1 MSETTVKKQKIYSL
15 AKEINV
21 AADTILEFLQKK
33 NFNVKGL
40 MSVLDDEMVEV
51 ARREFAGDVKEKEK
65 RDRQKA
71 EKEEQA
77 KLIEKKIEEKKT
89 PITKLVPKVPLVRK
103 RPQKKEIPPT
113 PPVPEPVPILSREEE
128 IIPNVPQKITEKIVV
143 PAQEFL
149 ESEVKKFEEPI
160 HFKEPHETERK
171 EHKIEEQPV
180 TEISS
185 PLSIPEE
192 PSVVRAPKPPKKK
205 KEIVSGLERERGKK
219 IGITV
224 VGKIDL
230 SKGKKKADDAV
241 SLKVEETASVKKK
254 VKKKKI
260 KQSKVDE
267 QEDLAKKRQKEVRH
281 RLHSVDEKEVS
292 RNIEDTLAEMGTG
305 TVGYK
310 KDRRIRK
317 EMKQKEKEDKRQE
330 IIEKE
335 KTVVR
340 VTEFISVGELANIM
354 HVNVSD
360 VIQKCFSLGKMVT
373 INQRLEKDII
383 ELLAME
389 FGRTI
394 EFQKEFTSDVLL
406 DVEDSDEL
414 LKTRPPVVTIM
425 GHVDHGKT
433 SLLDYIRKANVVA
446 GEAGGITQHIGAYE
460 VTLTNESQITF
471 LDTPG
476 HEAFTAMRAR
486 GAQVTDIVVIV
497 VAADESVMPQ
507 TLEAIS
513 HAQAAN
519 VPLIIAI
526 NKMDK
531 PGANP
536 GQIRLQLSKKNVLVE
551 EFGGKYQ
558 SVEISAKKG
567 LNVDVLL
574 EKVLLEA
581 EILELKANPNRKA
594 RGTVIEVKLDKG
606 KGTVAT
612 VLVQKGTLRVGDP
625 FVCGFVSGRVRAMFD
640 EREKRVEAAH
650 PSTPV
655 QVTGFDGTP
664 QAGDEF
670 VAVESERDARGISL
684 QRSQLKREQDFRQRH
699 LITLDDISKQ
709 IKEGKVQD
717 LNVVIKGDVDGSV
730 EAIADSLQKL
740 STAEVRV
747 NVVYRAVGAITEGD
761 VLLAAA
767 SNAVIVAFNVRPTLN
782 ARKLAAQENVDI
794 RMYTIIYDAINE
806 VHTALEGMLAPEIK
820 EEVTATVDVR
830 DTFKLPKGIMIAG
843 CYVTDGTIVRNS
855 RIRLIRDG
863 IVIFT
868 GGLAS
873 LKRFKDDVRE
883 VLQGFECGIA
893 LDGFNDVKV
902 GDVIESFKTV
912 EIKRTL

>member
-1 MSETTVKKQKIYSL
+1 MSETTVKKQKIYTLSI
-15 AKEINV
+15 EINV

-33 NFNVKGL
+33 NFKVKSL
-40 MSVLDDEMVEV
+40 NSVLDDAMVEA
-51 ARREFAGDVKEKEK
+51 ARREFADDVKEKEQ
-65 RDRQKA
+65 RERQKV

-77 KLIEKKIEEKKT
+77 KLIERKIEEKKT
-89 PITKLVPKVPLVRK
+89 HIVKPVTKVPLVRK
-103 RPQKKEIPPT
+103 RPLKKELLSATPVVEPLTALPSVVEII
-113 PPVPEPVPILSREEE
+113 PPVPQEIPETVLLPEQEKAKEFEELIFEQEPKETVEIEREIVEQ
-128 IIPNVPQKITEKIVV
+128 PTEKVS
-143 PAQEFL
+143 L
-149 ESEVKKFEEPI
+149 PI
-160 HFKEPHETERK
+160 S
-171 EHKIEEQPV
+171 V
-180 TEISS
+180 
-185 PLSIPEE
+185 PEE
-192 PSVVRAPKPPKKK
+192 PSIVRPQRIVKKK
-205 KEIVSGLERERGKK
+205 KEVVSGLERERGKK
-219 IGITV
+219 IGITI

-230 SKGKKKADDAV
+230 SKGKKKDEEGV
-241 SLKVEETASVKKK
+241 SLTAEESPPVKKK
-254 VKKKKI
+254 VKKKKL

-292 RNIEDTLAEMGTG
+292 RNIDETLAEMGTG
-305 TVGYK
+305 TELSNK
-310 KDRRIRK
+310 LRERKNRK
-317 EMKQKEKEDKRQE
+317 ERKLKEKEERIQKTID
-330 IIEKE
+330 IE

-340 VTEFISVGELANIM
+340 VTEFISVSELANIM
-354 HVNVSD
+354 HVNVAD

-406 DVEDSDEL
+406 DVEDPDEL

-460 VTLTNESQITF
+460 VTLTNDRQITF

-513 HAQAAN
+513 HAQAAG
-519 VPLIIAI
+519 VPLVIAI

-536 GQIRLQLSKKNVLVE
+536 DQIRLQLSKKNVLVE

-567 LNVDVLL
+567 VNIDVLL
-574 EKVLLEA
+574 EKILLEA
-581 EILELKANPNRKA
+581 DILELKANPNRKA

-670 VAVESERDARGISL
+670 VAVEYERDARGISL

-699 LITLDDISKQ
+699 LMTLDDISKQ

-730 EAIADSLQKL
+730 EAISDSLQKL

-782 ARKLAAQENVDI
+782 ARRLAAQESVDI

-806 VHTALEGMLAPEIK
+806 VRTALEGMLAPEIK

-830 DTFKLPKGIMIAG
+830 DTFKLPKGIMVAG
-843 CYVTDGTIVRNS
+843 CYVSDGTISRNS

-863 IVIFT
+863 IVVFT

-912 EIKRTL
+912 EMKRTL